1 MIICKSNVQKHTSIH
16 KHQPR
21 LKGENMRSEHR
32 PKLFRGEL
40 ARGSAVVTGARAA
53 FIQAS
58 ILSGPLGAGDMHV
71 PDNI

>member
-1 MIICKSNVQKHTSIH
+1 MKWHELQLC
-16 KHQPR
+16 
-21 LKGENMRSEHR
+21 LKGENLGFEHR
-32 PKLFRGEL
+32 PKPFRGEL

-71 PDNI
+71 PDNIYKKRFSG